1 MKNYW
6 QSKLSSLFTNL
17 IKFFPPEFAHNLTIN
32 ILKLSFKKNF
42 IVDNTILNQH
52 ILGLDFANPIGL
64 AAGFD
69 KNAEVIHQMLNF
81 GFGFIEVGTITPK
94 PQIGN
99 NKPRIFRL
107 KEDEAIINHLG
118 FNNKG
123 TDKVLSR
130 LKKINLTNLHP
141 GLIGINIG
149 KNKDSKNFIEDYCFC
164 LEQLGHLG
172 HYITINI
179 SSPNTPGLRDM
190 QLRGNIEVLVKGL
203 QKKQQQLPSLKTKPI
218 LFKISPDLNDEQM
231 RDVALVALA
240 NNISGLIIGNSTTE
254 RSKNLIS
261 KNKNEIGG
269 LSGKPIFVKSTIC
282 LRKMYSMT
290 NGQIPLIGV
299 GGVSS
304 GKECYEKIKAGANLI
319 QLYSALVFHGPIVV
333 KKIKKELIDLIKTD
347 GFNNI
352 KDVVGKEV

>member
-1 MKNYW
+1 MRRFW
-6 QSKLSSLFTNL
+6 QIKLTKLITNL
-17 IKFFPPEFAHNLTIN
+17 IKIFPAELAHSITIN
-32 ILKLSFKKNF
+32 LLKLSFRQKINL
-42 IVDNTILNQH
+42 DNPILNQH
-52 ILGLDFANPIGL
+52 ILGLDFSNPIGL

-69 KNAEVIHQMLNF
+69 KNAEVINPVLNL

-123 TDKVLSR
+123 TEKILSR
-130 LKKINLTNLHP
+130 LEKFNLSNLNS

-149 KNKDSKNFIEDYCFC
+149 KNKDSKNPVEDYCYC
-164 LEQLGHLG
+164 LEKLGNLG
-172 HYITINI
+172 HYIAINI
-179 SSPNTPGLRDM
+179 SSPNTPRLREM
-190 QLRGNIEVLVKGL
+190 QLRGNIEILVKNI
-203 QKKQQQLPSLKTKPI
+203 QKKQNEHLNLKEKPI
-218 LFKISPDLNDEQM
+218 FFKISPDLNDEQL
-231 RDVALVALA
+231 RDVALIALA

-269 LSGKPIFVKSTIC
+269 LSGRPLFVKSTIC
-282 LRKMYSMT
+282 LRKMYSLT

-304 GKECYEKIKAGANLI
+304 GNECYEKIKAGANLI
-319 QLYSALVFHGPIVV
+319 QLYTALIFKGPAIVP
-333 KKIKKELIDLIKTD
+333 KIKKELIDLIKTD
-347 GFNNI
+347 GFKNI

>member
-1 MKNYW
+1 MT
-6 QSKLSSLFTNL
+6 KLITDL
-17 IKFFPPEFAHNLTIN
+17 IKIFPPEFAHNLTIN
-32 ILKLSFKKNF
+32 LLKLSLKQK
-42 IVDNTILNQH
+42 IIIDNPILNQH
-52 ILGLDFANPIGL
+52 ILGLDFSNPIGL

-69 KNAEVIHQMLNF
+69 KNAEVIKPMLNL

-94 PQIGN
+94 SQKGN
-99 NKPRIFRL
+99 SKPRIFRL

-123 TDKVLSR
+123 TEKILFRLRKFNLS
-130 LKKINLTNLHP
+130 NLNF

-149 KNKDSKNFIEDYCFC
+149 RNKDSKNPIEDYCYC
-164 LEQLGHLG
+164 LEKLGHLG

-190 QLRGNIEVLVKGL
+190 QLRGNIEILVKNL
-203 QKKQQQLPSLKTKPI
+203 QNTQIQHTNLKEKPI
-218 LFKISPDLNDEQM
+218 FFKISPDLNDEQL
-231 RDVALVALA
+231 RDEALIALA

-269 LSGKPIFVKSTIC
+269 LSGRPLFVKSTIC
-282 LRKMYSMT
+282 LRKMYSLT

-299 GGVSS
+299 GGVSN
-304 GKECYEKIKAGANLI
+304 GNECYEKIKAGANLV
-319 QLYSALVFHGPIVV
+319 QLYTALTFQGPEIVS
-333 KKIKKELIDLIKTD
+333 KIKKELINLIKTD
-347 GFNNI
+347 GFKNI
-352 KDVVGKEV
+352 KEVIGKEV